1 MRTYIPDQWLRYWFV
16 GGPNVVDYSAESQI
30 AHGGPEVFA
39 RDLRSVWTNAYKACD
54 RNARMVIRFGGIRDR
69 HVDPIEIAKDSL
81 TGSGWRIS
89 SLRAAG
95 TALDGKRQAESFL
108 RSSSRP
114 LVEYDI
120 WARK

>member
-1 MRTYIPDQWLRYWFV
+1 MRTYIPDQWLRNWFV
-16 GGPNVVDYSAESQI
+16 GGPDVVDYSAESQI
-30 AHGGPEVFA
+30 AHGGPEAFT
-39 RDLRSVWTNAYKACD
+39 RDLRSVWINAFNVCN

-69 HVDPIEIAKDSL
+69 DVDPIQIAKDSL
-81 TGSGWRIS
+81 AGSGWSIAT
-89 SLRAAG
+89 LRAAG
-95 TALDGKRQAESFL
+95 TALDGKRQAEAFL